1 MKRWI
6 FCCLSLL
13 LVGTALAQTPA
24 DSVSRS
30 EAIDSVVVTA
40 RKPLMIYKQTG
51 NIAVNIEQLKY
62 APLFAGEKDIFK
74 FLQLLPGVSAGKDG
88 MSGLL
93 VRGGSNDQTLILYDD
108 VPIYN
113 QAHAYGILSIFSGET
128 VQSAEV
134 SKGYISP
141 AYGSRLSALTQIRTR
156 DGDRQDHRQS
166 LTVGTLSLAGT
177 VDGPIVRNKGSYL
190 VSARYFFP
198 EAVLALVG
206 NAVRFGFYDLTG
218 KLSYD
223 IHPDHTLSLG
233 VYSGD
238 DHMAN
243 KEDYARN
250 EYGWG
255 NTTASLRLESRWND
269 NLRSSVVA
277 YYTYLQNRQESE
289 YEDDD
294 FKNWGKTTYKTHE
307 FGARLT
313 FDQRLIKAWSLEY
326 GANIS
331 HQRFMP
337 MHSKG
342 YVNGQHKERGYS
354 SEQLVSVAIPSN
366 SSLTDCRFVCPDG
379 PTAVSGALFLNNRFQ
394 WGGWRADVGIR
405 GAMYDNSEQTRF
417 AVEPRAQLAYDFGN
431 DNAIWLS
438 GTINSQALVQYNRYY
453 YSMPI
458 DFWTPFRDGKLQHAW
473 QVALGGRARLRENLT
488 LSLEGYYK
496 RMRNLPLI
504 YDSDDFLLGRG
515 GFVYGT
521 GRAWGLEIMLQR
533 QTERLS
539 LTVSYTYTNSRRS
552 SEGVSYP
559 FEYDVPH
566 DFNTFLSYDVLK
578 RPGRRHT
585 FTFNMS
591 WRSGLPYR
599 LTNESYPDTNG
610 NPIVGITAYPSMRMR
625 NYFRSD
631 ISYNMERRKRNGV
644 RNWQF
649 SIINWT
655 WHKNPVCIYP
665 YQGTYKATVLVPIMP
680 SVSYTRTFGK

>member
-313 FDQRLIKAWSLEY
+313 FDQRLIKAWSLDY

-354 SEQLVSVAIPSN
+354 SEQL
-366 SSLTDCRFVCPDG
+366 
-379 PTAVSGALFLNNRFQ
+379 VSGALFLNNRFQ

>member
-13 LVGTALAQTPA
+13 RVGTALAQTPA

-223 IHPDHTLSLG
+223 IHPGHTLSLG

-238 DHMAN
+238 DHMTN

-255 NTTASLRLESRWND
+255 NTTASLRLESRWSD
-269 NLRSSVVA
+269 NLRSSIVA

-313 FDQRLIKAWSLEY
+313 FDQRLTRAWSLDY

-354 SEQLVSVAIPSN
+354 SEQL
-366 SSLTDCRFVCPDG
+366 
-379 PTAVSGALFLNNRFQ
+379 VSGALFLNNRFQ

>member
-223 IHPDHTLSLG
+223 IHPGHTLSLG

-238 DHMAN
+238 DHMTN

-255 NTTASLRLESRWND
+255 NTTASLRLESRWSD
-269 NLRSSVVA
+269 NLRSSIVA

-313 FDQRLIKAWSLEY
+313 FDQRLKRAWSLDY

-354 SEQLVSVAIPSN
+354 SEQL
-366 SSLTDCRFVCPDG
+366 
-379 PTAVSGALFLNNRFQ
+379 VSGALFLNNRFQ

>member
-223 IHPDHTLSLG
+223 IHPGHTLSLG

-238 DHMAN
+238 DHMTN

-255 NTTASLRLESRWND
+255 NTTASLRLESRWSD
-269 NLRSSVVA
+269 NLRSSIVA

-313 FDQRLIKAWSLEY
+313 FDQRLTRAWSLDY

-354 SEQLVSVAIPSN
+354 SKQL
-366 SSLTDCRFVCPDG
+366 
-379 PTAVSGALFLNNRFQ
+379 VSGALFLNNRFQ

>member
-223 IHPDHTLSLG
+223 IHPGHTLSLG

-238 DHMAN
+238 DHMTN

-255 NTTASLRLESRWND
+255 NTTASLRLESRWID
-269 NLRSSVVA
+269 NLRSSIVA

-313 FDQRLIKAWSLEY
+313 FDQRLTRAWSLDY

-354 SEQLVSVAIPSN
+354 SEQL
-366 SSLTDCRFVCPDG
+366 
-379 PTAVSGALFLNNRFQ
+379 VSGALFLNNRFQ

>member
-223 IHPDHTLSLG
+223 IHHDHTLSLG

-354 SEQLVSVAIPSN
+354 SEQL
-366 SSLTDCRFVCPDG
+366 
-379 PTAVSGALFLNNRFQ
+379 VSGALFLNNRFQ

>member
-1 MKRWI
+1 
-6 FCCLSLL
+6 
-13 LVGTALAQTPA
+13 
-24 DSVSRS
+24 
-30 EAIDSVVVTA
+30 
-40 RKPLMIYKQTG
+40 MIYKQTG

-354 SEQLVSVAIPSN
+354 SEQLVS
-366 SSLTDCRFVCPDG
+366 
-379 PTAVSGALFLNNRFQ
+379 GALFLNNRFQ

>member
-1 MKRWI
+1 MKRCF

-223 IHPDHTLSLG
+223 IHPGHTLSLG

-238 DHMAN
+238 DHMTN

-255 NTTASLRLESRWND
+255 NTTASLRLESRWSD
-269 NLRSSVVA
+269 NLRSSIVA

-313 FDQRLIKAWSLEY
+313 FDQRLTRAWSLDY

-354 SEQLVSVAIPSN
+354 SEQL
-366 SSLTDCRFVCPDG
+366 
-379 PTAVSGALFLNNRFQ
+379 VSGALFLNNRFQ

>member
-1 MKRWI
+1 MD

-223 IHPDHTLSLG
+223 IHPGHTLSLG

-238 DHMAN
+238 DHMTN

-255 NTTASLRLESRWND
+255 NTTASLRLESRWSD
-269 NLRSSVVA
+269 NLRSSIVA

-313 FDQRLIKAWSLEY
+313 FDQRLTRAWSLDY

-354 SEQLVSVAIPSN
+354 SEQL
-366 SSLTDCRFVCPDG
+366 
-379 PTAVSGALFLNNRFQ
+379 VSGALFLNNRFQ

>member
-13 LVGTALAQTPA
+13 LVGTALAQMPA

-223 IHPDHTLSLG
+223 IHPGHTLSLG

-238 DHMAN
+238 DHMTN

-255 NTTASLRLESRWND
+255 NTTASLRLESRWSD
-269 NLRSSVVA
+269 NLRSSIVA

-313 FDQRLIKAWSLEY
+313 FDQRLTRAWSLDY

-354 SEQLVSVAIPSN
+354 SEQL
-366 SSLTDCRFVCPDG
+366 
-379 PTAVSGALFLNNRFQ
+379 VSGALFLNNRFQ

>member
-13 LVGTALAQTPA
+13 LVRTALAQTPA

-354 SEQLVSVAIPSN
+354 SEQLVS
-366 SSLTDCRFVCPDG
+366 
-379 PTAVSGALFLNNRFQ
+379 GALFLNNRFQ

>member
-223 IHPDHTLSLG
+223 IHPGHTLSLG

-238 DHMAN
+238 DHMTN

-255 NTTASLRLESRWND
+255 NTTASLRLESRWSD
-269 NLRSSVVA
+269 NLRSSIVA

-313 FDQRLIKAWSLEY
+313 FDQRLTRAWSLDY

-354 SEQLVSVAIPSN
+354 SEQL
-366 SSLTDCRFVCPDG
+366 
-379 PTAVSGALFLNNRFQ
+379 VSGALFLNNRFQ

-438 GTINSQALVQYNRYY
+438 GTINSQTLVQYNRYY

>member
-354 SEQLVSVAIPSN
+354 SEQLVS
-366 SSLTDCRFVCPDG
+366 
-379 PTAVSGALFLNNRFQ
+379 GALFLNNRFQ

-405 GAMYDNSEQTRF
+405 GAIYDNSEQTRF